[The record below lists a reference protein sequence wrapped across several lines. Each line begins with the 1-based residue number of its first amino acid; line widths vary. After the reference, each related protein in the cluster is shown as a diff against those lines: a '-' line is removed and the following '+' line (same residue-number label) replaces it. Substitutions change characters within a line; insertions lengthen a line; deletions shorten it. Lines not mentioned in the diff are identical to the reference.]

1 MNRIMYKTPLKIL
14 QLEKGDYHTLL
25 NGSVAGEKIRIVL
38 DTGAS
43 HSCVDKSFVSRLF
56 PDREMEKNEGVNAG
70 IGGVD
75 FEVLVT
81 DLPDFKTGHFHQKI
95 MRNVAVIDF
104 AHINTAYETLHL
116 KPVQMILGN
125 DFCVNHK
132 AVIDYGTNRFCFQRG
147 DRVKG
152 RGSRVKGRGNRD

>member
-1 MNRIMYKTPLKIL
+1 MYKSSFKIL
-14 QLEKGDYHTLL
+14 ELEQGDYHTLL
-25 NGSVAGEKIRIVL
+25 NGSVAGVKIRIVL

-43 HSCVDKSFVSRLF
+43 HSCIDKQFINQIF

-70 IGGVD
+70 IGGSD

-81 DLPDFKTGHFHQKI
+81 DLPDFKIGHYHQKLMENI
-95 MRNVAVIDF
+95 AVIDF
-104 AHINTAYETLHL
+104 THINMAYEALNL

-132 AVIDYGTNRFCFQRG
+132 AVIDYEQKLFTFQ
-147 DRVKG
+147 KG
-152 RGSRVKGRGNRD
+152 NK

>member
-1 MNRIMYKTPLKIL
+1 MYKTPLKIL

-25 NGSVAGEKIRIVL
+25 NGSVAGHKVRIVL

-43 HSCVDKSFVSRLF
+43 HSCVDKSFVNQLF
-56 PDREMEKNEGVNAG
+56 PDKEMEKNEGVNAG

-81 DLPDFKTGHFHQKI
+81 DLPDFKIGRYHQKL
-95 MRNVAVIDF
+95 MKNVAVIEF
-104 AHINTAYETLHL
+104 SHINTAYQALHH

-132 AVIDYGTNRFCFQRG
+132 AVIDYETNRFSFQ
-147 DRVKG
+147 KG
-152 RGSRVKGRGNRD
+152 RRAKAIGSRAKKLKQKANS

>member
-1 MNRIMYKTPLKIL
+1 MYQSSLRIL
-14 QLEKGDYHTLL
+14 QLKEGDFHTLL
-25 NGSVAGEKIRIVL
+25 NGSVAGQKIRIIL

-43 HSCVDKSFVSRLF
+43 HSCIDKQFVSQLF

-70 IGGVD
+70 IGGAD

-81 DLPDFKTGHFHQKI
+81 DLPDFKIGHYQLKVLE
-95 MRNVAVIDF
+95 NVAVIDF
-104 AHINTAYETLHL
+104 SHVNTAYEALHL

-132 AVIDYGTNRFCFQRG
+132 AIIDYGQNKLIFHR
-147 DRVKG
+147 
-152 RGSRVKGRGNRD
+152 

>member
-1 MNRIMYKTPLKIL
+1 MYKTPLKIV
-14 QLEKGDYHTLL
+14 QLEQGDYHTLL

-43 HSCVDKSFVSRLF
+43 HSCIDKSFVSRLF

-70 IGGVD
+70 IGGTD

-81 DLPDFKTGHFHQKI
+81 DLPDFKIGHYHQKL
-95 MRNVAVIDF
+95 MQNVAVIDF
-104 AHINTAYETLHL
+104 AHINMAYEALRL

-132 AVIDYGTNRFCFQRG
+132 AVIDYETNRFFFQ
-147 DRVKG
+147 KG
-152 RGSRVKGRGNRD
+152 YRIKAIGNRQ

>member
-1 MNRIMYKTPLKIL
+1 MKSDEKTMKNDETMTYKTPLRIL
-14 QLEKGDYHTLL
+14 QLEAGDYHTLL

-43 HSCVDKSFVSRLF
+43 HSCIDKQFANQLF
-56 PDREMEKNEGVNAG
+56 PDKEMEKNEGVNAG

-81 DLPDFKTGHFHQKI
+81 DLPDFKIGHFHQKI
-95 MRNVAVIDF
+95 MQNVAVIDF
-104 AHINTAYETLHL
+104 THINMAYEALHH

-132 AVIDYGTNRFCFQRG
+132 AIIDYEQKLFTFQ
-147 DRVKG
+147 KG
-152 RGSRVKGRGNRD
+152 